1 MLTERFT
8 ILVVEDDLELTAL
21 LHFALAR
28 YGYTVHTAAAGDE
41 GLGLWRRLDPD
52 LVLVD
57 VTLPRLSGFELVR
70 RARTEF
76 STPFIILSGRTT
88 EQDILEGFDLGADD
102 YVCKPFSMQQLL
114 ARIRAVLRRQDLYRG
129 PLDEPVMKH
138 FNITFDTKRQIVSI
152 GNRDVRLTPI
162 EARIMRLLMERRG
175 DVVETHSIIEEIWGY
190 TTDNISSLLKTH
202 IHNLRRKLETD
213 PSSPDLIRTV
223 SGVGYVL
230 EAPRSIRE
238 AEVPAIA
245 AG

>member
-8 ILVVEDDLELTAL
+8 ILVVEDDPELTAL

-28 YGYTVHTAAAGDE
+28 HGYTVHTAVTGDE
-41 GLGLWRRLDPD
+41 GLTLWRKLDPD
-52 LVLVD
+52 LVLLD
-57 VTLPRLSGFELVR
+57 VNLPRLSGFELAR

-76 STPFIILSGRTT
+76 STPFMILSGRTT

-138 FNITFDTKRQIVSI
+138 SHLTFDTRRQIVTV

-175 DVVETHSIIEEIWGY
+175 DVVETHTMIEEIWGY

-202 IHNLRRKLETD
+202 IHNLRRKLEND

-223 SGVGYVL
+223 PGVGYVL
-230 EAPRSIRE
+230 DSPRSP
-238 AEVPAIA
+238 VTA
-245 AG
+245 AS